1 MRSTFTP
8 RPVLIAALCSALL
21 ACPLAR
27 AESGFVLNIA
37 HMNDTHSKF
46 DPVDGVLRNPALSGG
61 GIENGTVY
69 TRLGGYPRLLGMTK
83 TLQADARQ
91 HNQALLTLH
100 AGDAWQGSGYFK
112 LNEGMANADL
122 LNQFGFDAMVLGNH
136 EFDLNNQKLAR
147 FIQAVNFPLLAVNLD
162 ASQEPVLKD
171 VTNLKPF
178 VLFAFDGNQKTAVAD
193 LDRLPKG
200 KPVVAVV
207 GLILE
212 DMSDISPTTGKL
224 RFAKEVASAQAT
236 VDLLKA
242 KGVTKV
248 VLLTHL
254 GNQRDLELAAQ
265 VNGIDVIVG
274 GHSHSLLG
282 DFSNVG
288 MGKSPTRY
296 AQMVA
301 NPDGKGRT
309 CVVQAGS
316 NSESMGTVKVSFAG
330 DGRVRA
336 CAGKTTL
343 LVSDEFYRDAARREP
358 LSDKARATVVRFVDR
373 QGNLQRVNEDIRL
386 RAFVDIRYKPALEKA
401 YGQVI
406 ASVPETLINPRRPG
420 DNKSDRHGSNVAPLV
435 SESQLWWANSAA
447 VQKLLGKPVDFAL
460 TSVGGVRTEIAAG
473 EWREGEAGLT
483 LLPFKNPLTVLTLR
497 GSDVRALISE
507 TVTATLPAGS
517 HAGKFP
523 YGSRL
528 RYVFQETVANK
539 QGELVQLDWQD
550 ANGQWQPVKD
560 DARYR
565 VVMNSYCANGNDG
578 WDALFRAQQQAASE
592 RVDLARVDGTLK
604 AFPVEKVSRRGDL
617 VDVSYQGATLD
628 CAAKGVNC
636 STDAAAFTE
645 FVREARNPL
654 VPLKDEV
661 VTLQRSR

>member
-1 MRSTFTP
+1 MLSSRHL
-8 RPVLIAALCSALL
+8 LIATLYSAL
-21 ACPLAR
+21 AVCPPVY
-27 AESGFVLNIA
+27 AEQPFVLNIA

-46 DPVDGVLRNPALSGG
+46 DPVDATLRNPALVAE
-61 GIENGTVY
+61 GIHNGTVY
-69 TRLGGYPRLLGMTK
+69 TRLGGYPRLLNMAK

-91 HNQALLTLH
+91 RNQALLTLH
-100 AGDAWQGSGYFK
+100 GGDAWQGSGYFK
-112 LNEGMANADL
+112 LNEGLANADL

-147 FIQAVNFPLLAVNLD
+147 FIQAVNFPMLAANMD
-162 ASQEPVLKD
+162 ASQEPVLSGIA
-171 VTNLKPF
+171 NLKPF
-178 VLFAFDGNQKTAVAD
+178 VLFAFDGNQKTVVAD

-200 KPVVAVV
+200 KAVVAVV

-236 VDLLKA
+236 VDLLKS

-288 MGKSPTRY
+288 MGKSTTRY
-296 AQMVA
+296 AQMVT
-301 NPDGKGRT
+301 NPDGVGRT
-309 CVVQAGS
+309 CVVQSGADAGAV
-316 NSESMGTVKVSFAG
+316 GKVQVKFSG
-330 DGRVRA
+330 DGRVSA
-336 CAGKTTL
+336 CAGKNTL
-343 LVSDEFYRDAARREP
+343 LASNDFYSDTARRQP
-358 LSDKARATVVRFVDR
+358 LSDKARDKVVRFVDR
-373 QGNLQRVNEDIRL
+373 QGNVQRVDEDIRL
-386 RAFVDIRYKPALEKA
+386 RAFIDIRYKPALEQA

-420 DNKSDRHGSNVAPLV
+420 DNKSDSHGSDVAPLV
-435 SESQLWWANSAA
+435 SESQAWWANGAE
-447 VQKLLGKPVDFAL
+447 VQTLLGQPVDFAL
-460 TSVGGVRTEIAAG
+460 TSVGGVRSEIAAG
-473 EWREGEAGLT
+473 EWREGESALT

-528 RYVFQETVANK
+528 RYVFRETVANK

-550 ANGQWQPVKD
+550 KNGEWQPVKD

-592 RVDLARVDGTLK
+592 RVDLARVDGNLK

-617 VDVSYQGATLD
+617 VDVLYRGTPLD

-645 FVREARNPL
+645 FVRAARNPL

-661 VTLQRSR
+661 VTLQRNR

>member
-1 MRSTFTP
+1 MLSF
-8 RPVLIAALCSALL
+8 RPVHIATLCSALMV
-21 ACPLAR
+21 CPQVY
-27 AESGFVLNIA
+27 AEQPFVLNIA

-46 DPVDGVLRNPALSGG
+46 DPVEATLRNPALAGEG
-61 GIENGTVY
+61 VQNATVY
-69 TRLGGYPRLLGMTK
+69 TRLGGYPRLLSMTK
-83 TLQADARQ
+83 TLQAEAQQR
-91 HNQALLTLH
+91 NQAMLTLH
-100 AGDAWQGSGYFK
+100 GGDAWQGSGYFK

-122 LNQFGFDAMVLGNH
+122 LNQFGIDAMVLGNH

-147 FIQAVNFPLLAVNLD
+147 FIQAVNFPLLAANMD
-162 ASQEPVLKD
+162 ASQEPVLNGIA
-171 VTNLKPF
+171 NLKPF
-178 VLFAFDGNQKTAVAD
+178 ALFSFEGNQKAAVTD
-193 LDRLPKG
+193 LDRLPQG
-200 KPVVAVV
+200 KAVVAVV
-207 GLILE
+207 GLLLE

-224 RFAKEVASAQAT
+224 RFSKEVASAQAT
-236 VDLLKA
+236 VDLLKS
-242 KGVTKV
+242 KGVSKV

-282 DFSNVG
+282 DFSNLG
-288 MGKSPTRY
+288 MGKSTTRY
-296 AQMVA
+296 AQMIT
-301 NPDGKGRT
+301 NPDGIGRT
-309 CVVQAGS
+309 CVVQAGAD
-316 NSESMGTVKVSFAG
+316 SEAVGKVKVTFTG
-330 DGRVRA
+330 DGRVSA
-336 CAGKTTL
+336 CEGKNTL
-343 LVSDEFYRDAARREP
+343 LASNDFYRDAARRQP
-358 LSDKARATVVRFVDR
+358 LSDKAREKVLRFVDR
-373 QGNLQRVNEDIRL
+373 QGNLKRVDEDTRL
-386 RAFVDIRYKPALEKA
+386 RAFIDIRYKPALEQA

-406 ASVPETLINPRRPG
+406 ASVPDTLINPRRPG
-420 DNKSDRHGSNVAPLV
+420 DNKSDSHGSAVAPLV
-435 SESQLWWANSAA
+435 SESQVWWANSAA
-447 VQKLLGKPVDFAL
+447 VQKLLGKRVDFAL

-550 ANGQWQPVKD
+550 HNGQWQPVKD
-560 DARYR
+560 DVLYR

-592 RVDLARVDGTLK
+592 RVDLASVDGSLI
-604 AFPVEKVSRRGDL
+604 AFPVEKIVRRGDL
-617 VDVSYQGATLD
+617 VDVHYQGTTLD
-628 CAAKGVNC
+628 CAAKGVSC

-654 VPLKDEV
+654 LPMQDKV
-661 VTLQRSR
+661 VTLNRSR

>member
-1 MRSTFTP
+1 MLSSRHLF
-8 RPVLIAALCSALL
+8 IATLYGALAV
-21 ACPLAR
+21 CPQVY
-27 AESGFVLNIA
+27 AEQPFVLNIA

-46 DPVDGVLRNPALSGG
+46 DPVDATLRNPALVAEGVQ
-61 GIENGTVY
+61 NGTVY
-69 TRLGGYPRLLGMTK
+69 TRLGGYPRLLSMTK
-83 TLQADARQ
+83 TWQADAQRR
-91 HNQALLTLH
+91 NQAMLTLH
-100 AGDAWQGSGYFK
+100 GGDAWQGSGYFK

-147 FIQAVNFPLLAVNLD
+147 FIQAVNFPMLAANMD
-162 ASQEPVLKD
+162 ASQEPVLNGIA
-171 VTNLKPF
+171 NLKPF
-178 VLFAFDGNQKTAVAD
+178 VLFAFDGNQKTSVAD

-200 KPVVAVV
+200 KAVVAVV
-207 GLILE
+207 GLLLE

-236 VDLLKA
+236 VDLLKS

-288 MGKSPTRY
+288 MGKSTTRY
-296 AQMVA
+296 AQMVT
-301 NPDGKGRT
+301 NPDGVGRT

-316 NSESMGTVKVSFAG
+316 DSEAVGKVQVTFAG
-330 DGRVRA
+330 DGRVSA
-336 CAGKTTL
+336 CAGKNTL
-343 LVSDEFYRDAARREP
+343 LASNEFYGDASRRQP
-358 LSDKARATVVRFVDR
+358 LSEKAREKVIRFVDR
-373 QGNLQRVNEDIRL
+373 QGNLQRVDEDIRL
-386 RAFVDIRYKPALEKA
+386 RAFVDIRYKPALEQA

-406 ASVPETLINPRRPG
+406 ASVPGTLINPRRPG
-420 DNKSDRHGSNVAPLV
+420 DNKSGIHGSEVAPLV
-435 SESQLWWANSAA
+435 SESQFWWANSAP
-447 VQKLLGKPVDFAL
+447 VQALLGKRVDFAL

-497 GSDVRALISE
+497 GSDVRALVSE

-550 ANGQWQPVKD
+550 QNGQWQPIRD
-560 DARYR
+560 DVRYR

-592 RVDLARVDGTLK
+592 RVDLASVDGSLK
-604 AFPVEKVSRRGDL
+604 AFPVEKISRRGDL
-617 VDVSYQGATLD
+617 VDVHYQGSPLD
-628 CAAKGVNC
+628 CAAKGVSC
-636 STDAAAFTE
+636 STDAAAFTG

-654 VPLKDEV
+654 LPLQDKV

>member
-1 MRSTFTP
+1 MFSS
-8 RPVLIAALCSALL
+8 RPLLIATLSSALMF
-21 ACPLAR
+21 CPPAY
-27 AESGFVLNIA
+27 AEQTFVLNIA

-46 DPVDGVLRNPALSGG
+46 DPVDAVLRNPALSGG
-61 GIENGTVY
+61 GVENGTVY
-69 TRLGGYPRLLGMTK
+69 TRLGGYPRLLAMTK
-83 TLQADARQ
+83 TLQADAQRR
-91 HNQALLTLH
+91 NQALLTLH

-112 LNEGMANADL
+112 INEGMANADL
-122 LNQFGFDAMVLGNH
+122 LNQFGLDAMVLGNH

-147 FIQAVNFPLLAVNLD
+147 FIQAVNFPMLAANLD
-162 ASQEPVLKD
+162 ASQEPVLNG
-171 VTNLKPF
+171 VANLKPL
-178 VLFAFDGNQKTAVAD
+178 VLFAFDGNKKTAIAD
-193 LDRLPKG
+193 LERLPQG
-200 KPVVAVV
+200 KAVVAVV
-207 GLILE
+207 GLLLE

-224 RFAKEVASAQAT
+224 RFAKEIASAQTT

-242 KGVTKV
+242 KGVSKV

-254 GNQRDLELAAQ
+254 GNQRDLELASK

-288 MGKSPTRY
+288 MGKSTTRY

-301 NPDGKGRT
+301 NPDGVGRT
-309 CVVQAGS
+309 CVVQSGANAEAVG
-316 NSESMGTVKVSFAG
+316 KVQVTFTG
-330 DGRVRA
+330 DGRVSA
-336 CAGKTTL
+336 CAGKNTL
-343 LVSDEFYRDAARREP
+343 LASNDFYSDAARRQP
-358 LSDKARATVVRFVDR
+358 LSDKASEKVVRFVDR
-373 QGNLQRVNEDIRL
+373 QGNLQRVDEDIRL
-386 RAFVDIRYKPALEKA
+386 RAFVDIRYKPALEQA

-406 ASVPETLINPRRPG
+406 ASVPDTLINPRRPG
-420 DNKSDRHGSNVAPLV
+420 DNNSDSHGSAVAPLV
-435 SESQLWWANSAA
+435 AESQVWWANSAA
-447 VQKLLGKPVDFAL
+447 VQTLLGKRVDFAL
-460 TSVGGVRTEIAAG
+460 TSVGGVRTEIASG

-507 TVTATLPAGS
+507 TITATLPAGS

-550 ANGQWQPVKD
+550 QNGQWQPIKD
-560 DARYR
+560 DAQYQ

-578 WDALFRAQQQAASE
+578 WDALFRAQQQAASG
-592 RVDLARVDGTLK
+592 RIDLARVDGTLT
-604 AFPVEKVSRRGDL
+604 AFPVEKIVRRGDL
-617 VDVSYQGATLD
+617 VDVLYQGASLD

-654 VPLKDEV
+654 VPLKVEV

>member
-1 MRSTFTP
+1 MLSP
-8 RPVLIAALCSALL
+8 RPLLIATLCSALM
-21 ACPLAR
+21 ACPIAS
-27 AESGFVLNIA
+27 AEQTFVLNIA

-46 DPVDGVLRNPALSGG
+46 DPVDAVLRNPALAVGG
-61 GIENGTVY
+61 VQHDTVY
-69 TRLGGYPRLLGMTK
+69 TRLGGYPRLLTMTK
-83 TLQADARQ
+83 TLQADAQRR
-91 HNQALLTLH
+91 NQALLTLH

-122 LNQFGFDAMVLGNH
+122 LNQFGIDAMVLGNH

-147 FIQAVNFPLLAVNLD
+147 FIQAVNFPLLAANLD
-162 ASQEPVLKD
+162 ASQEPVLNG
-171 VTNLKPF
+171 VANLKPF
-178 VLFAFDGNQKTAVAD
+178 VLFAFDGNKKVAIPG
-193 LDRLPKG
+193 LDNLPKG
-200 KPVVAVV
+200 KAVVAVV
-207 GLILE
+207 GLLLE

-224 RFAKEVASAQAT
+224 GFAKEVAAAQAT
-236 VDLLKA
+236 VDLLKS
-242 KGVTKV
+242 KGISKV

-254 GNQRDLELAAQ
+254 GNQRDLELASQ

-288 MGKSPTRY
+288 MGKSTTRY
-296 AQMVA
+296 AQIVA
-301 NPDGKGRT
+301 NPDGIGRT
-309 CVVQAGS
+309 CVVQSGS
-316 NSESMGTVKVSFAG
+316 NAESMGKVQVTFSG

-336 CAGKTTL
+336 CEGKNTL
-343 LVSDEFYRDAARREP
+343 LASNDFYSDAARRQP
-358 LSDKARATVVRFVDR
+358 LSDKAREKVIRFIDR
-373 QGNLQRVNEDIRL
+373 QGNLMRVDEDIRL
-386 RAFVDIRYKPALEKA
+386 RAFVDIRYKPMLEQA

-406 ASVPETLINPRRPG
+406 ASVPDTLINPRRPG
-420 DNKSDRHGSNVAPLV
+420 DNKSDRHGSDVAPLV
-435 SESQLWWANSAA
+435 SESQVWWANSAA
-447 VQKLLGKPVDFAL
+447 VQALIGKRVDFAL
-460 TSVGGVRTEIAAG
+460 TSVGGVRTAIAAG

-483 LLPFKNPLTVLTLR
+483 LLPFKNPLTVLTMR

-523 YGSRL
+523 YGARL

-550 ANGQWQPVKD
+550 QNGQWQPIKD
-560 DARYR
+560 DAQYR

-578 WDALFRAQQQAASE
+578 WDALFRTQQQLESA
-592 RVDLARVDGTLK
+592 RVDLAQVDGTLT
-604 AFPVEKVSRRGDL
+604 AFPVEKIVRRGDL
-617 VDVSYQGATLD
+617 VDVHYRGTTLD

-645 FVREARNPL
+645 FVRAARNPL
-654 VPLKDEV
+654 VPLQDEM